1 MPLVLFVLLAIVILI
16 LFSGFMTFYIAC
28 VRRNELNWLVED
40 EIKNTPYGKHF
51 QNIQIGYN
59 FLQEHNA
66 QDLWMDSFDGKKL
79 YAAFVAAEN
88 PRGTIILAH
97 GYRSSKLV
105 DFGIVFQFYH
115 DMGLNVLVPDQRAHG
130 MSEGHFITFGVKES
144 KDMLSWINYHNR
156 QFGTQPLFLSGLSM
170 GASTMLYLADKDLPK
185 NVRGII
191 ADCGFTS
198 PRDIIASVYKR
209 VIHLPAIPSIWAT
222 DLFARIIAGFSLF
235 QEDSRKSL
243 KNSGIPIIMV
253 HGTEDGFVPCDM
265 TREGYAACVSEKQLF
280 LVEGADHGVS
290 YLVQPE
296 RYRQLVT
303 DFINS
308 KLEDSI

>member
-1 MPLVLFVLLAIVILI
+1 MGFGLI
-16 LFSGFMTFYIAC
+16 ERYDCI
-28 VRRNELNWLVED
+28 EW
-40 EIKNTPYGKHF
+40 IK
-51 QNIQIGYN
+51 
-59 FLQEHNA
+59 
-66 QDLWMDSFDGKKL
+66 W
-79 YAAFVAAEN
+79 
-88 PRGTIILAH
+88 
-97 GYRSSKLV
+97 
-105 DFGIVFQFYH
+105 
-115 DMGLNVLVPDQRAHG
+115 
-130 MSEGHFITFGVKES
+130 VKEN
-144 KDMLSWINYHNR
+144 KNDALPIYLC
-156 QFGTQPLFLSGLSM
+156 GISM
-170 GASTMLYLADKDLPK
+170 GATTVLMASGLGLPAEVK
-185 NVRGII
+185 GIV

-243 KNSGIPIIMV
+243 KNSRIPIIMV

-265 TREGYAACVSEKQLF
+265 TREGYAACVGEKQLF

-290 YLVQPE
+290 FLVQPE